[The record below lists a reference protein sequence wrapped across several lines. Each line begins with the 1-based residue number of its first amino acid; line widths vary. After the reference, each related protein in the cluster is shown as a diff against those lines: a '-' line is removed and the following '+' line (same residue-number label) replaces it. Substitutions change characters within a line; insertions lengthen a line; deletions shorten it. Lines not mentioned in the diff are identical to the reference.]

1 MLQREDSV
9 TKTPEGL
16 SGGEEQQTGQC
27 GSTEGATPAFLRDLG
42 AYSAHFQ
49 IGVTNT
55 KALLSHLIHERF

>member
-1 MLQREDSV
+1 MLQREESA

-16 SGGEEQQTGQC
+16 SGGGVAAGRAVWVYR
-27 GSTEGATPAFLRDLG
+27 GSNLRDLG

-55 KALLSHLIHERF
+55 KALLSHLIHEGF